1 MSIGKRIKEIREK
14 RGMSMSELAKALEI
28 TPQGVSNWEAER
40 FNPRPAML
48 TKVANV
54 LQVDRT
60 YLSNGTLTK
69 LGEIASSDDADNS
82 MTVGDVLA
90 EAKSDIAAILKVP
103 AEMIE
108 LGFKVTV

>member
-54 LQVDRT
+54 L
-60 YLSNGTLTK
+60 
-69 LGEIASSDDADNS
+69 
-82 MTVGDVLA
+82 
-90 EAKSDIAAILKVP
+90 
-103 AEMIE
+103 
-108 LGFKVTV
+108 